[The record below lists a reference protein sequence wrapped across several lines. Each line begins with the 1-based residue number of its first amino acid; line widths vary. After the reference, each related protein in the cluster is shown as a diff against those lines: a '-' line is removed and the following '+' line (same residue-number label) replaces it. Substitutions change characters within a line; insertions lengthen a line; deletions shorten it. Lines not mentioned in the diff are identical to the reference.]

1 MVHMWSNMWSL
12 HLSVGEKVLR
22 AVVIY
27 LFLVVALRLA
37 GKRELAQLNTLDF
50 IVLLAVANAVQ
61 NGLIGNDNSVTGAL
75 VGAAVLFV
83 LNGALAFVL
92 FRASRL
98 RKLAE
103 GTPTVLIRDGV
114 VDRAAMRKQE
124 ISDEDLL
131 TEVQSAGA
139 SKVDEVQT
147 ASLEPSGKVVVIPK
161 QPDQSTKQYRDL
173 VRRIDELGGL
183 VRELQGGTAPP
194 ERA

>member
-1 MVHMWSNMWSL
+1 MWSNMWSL